1 MPPTPFIVGLTGG
14 IASGKSTV
22 AAQFAALGIPVIDTD
37 LLARTLVQPGQEA
50 LNEIVAHFG
59 APALQGDGQLNR
71 AWLRQRIFSSAHER
85 AALNAIMHPR
95 IHAQVVTQLAALKPE
110 NTSYAMIVIPLLIE
124 TQSYDP
130 LLDRVLLVDLTER
143 EQLKRLMQRDGVS
156 QAQAEATLKAQATR
170 AQRLQRADDI
180 LDNNAPIET
189 LAARVAHLHHTYQQ
203 LASAH

>member
-1 MPPTPFIVGLTGG
+1 MSSTLFTVGLTGG

-22 AAQFAALGIPVIDTD
+22 AAQFAALAIPVIDTD
-37 LLARTLVQPGQEA
+37 QLARALVQPGQEA

-59 APALQGDGQLNR
+59 AQALQSDGQLNR

-85 AALNAIMHPR
+85 AALNAMMHPR

-110 NTSYAMIVIPLLIE
+110 NASYAMIVIPLLVE
-124 TQSYDP
+124 SQHYDP
-130 LLDRVLLVDLTER
+130 LLERVLLVDLTES

-180 LDNNAPIET
+180 LDNSAPIET
-189 LAARVAHLHHTYQQ
+189 LAARIAHLDHTYRQ